1 MTRPEAP
8 ASPRKSPLALPVVS
22 HEDLGGGVRWL
33 TLSAPE
39 VAAAAEPGQFAH
51 IRCGGGLGPD
61 GALGTRR
68 AYSLADADPDR
79 GTVSFLYRVW
89 GRGSVW
95 LSQRRPGEVLDVLA
109 PLGTPFR
116 LDPDGVPV
124 FVAGGTG
131 MAPFVFLA
139 RRARERGLR
148 PRVYVG
154 ARTAAELGGN
164 DRLAAMGAELRV
176 ATDDGSAGHKGTVIE
191 LAVRELDR
199 AMAAGGVDGRP
210 PALYACGPHA
220 MMRALAEACA
230 ERGWPLQVSL
240 ETPMACGIGICLSC
254 TVPGPRGP
262 GFYRRCC
269 VEGPVFDAREV
280 AWE

>member
-1 MTRPEAP
+1 MSLPPPAARPRRA
-8 ASPRKSPLALPVVS
+8 PLALRVAA
-22 HEDLGGGVRWL
+22 HEDLGGGLRWL
-33 TLSAPE
+33 TLAAPD

-51 IRCGGGLGPD
+51 VRCGGGLGPD

-79 GTVSFLYRVW
+79 GTVSLLYRVW

-116 LDPDGVPV
+116 LDPHRTPV

-131 MAPFVFLA
+131 VAPFIFLA
-139 RRARERGLR
+139 RRARQKGLR
-148 PRVYVG
+148 PLAFVG
-154 ARTAAELGGN
+154 ARTAAELAGGEF
-164 DRLAAMGAELRV
+164 LAAAGAEVAV
-176 ATDDGSAGHKGTVIE
+176 ATDDGTAGFAGTVVD
-191 LAVRELDR
+191 LVVRALEET
-199 AMAAGGVDGRP
+199 AAAGGLAGP
-210 PALYACGPHA
+210 SPALYACGPHA
-220 MMRALAEACA
+220 MMAALAAACA
-230 ERGWPLQVSL
+230 AHGWPLQVSL